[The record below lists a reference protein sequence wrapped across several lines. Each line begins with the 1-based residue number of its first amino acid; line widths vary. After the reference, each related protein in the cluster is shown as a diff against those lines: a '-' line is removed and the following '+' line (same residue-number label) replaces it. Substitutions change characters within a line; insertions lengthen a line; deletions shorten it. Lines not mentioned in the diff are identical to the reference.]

1 METKVIGGETT
12 RIEHRND
19 ERVYVMLNLEGPG
32 RPESLELTWG
42 QWQSLKVFCF
52 GLSF

>member
-32 RPESLELTWG
+32 RPESLELT
-42 QWQSLKVFCF
+42 
-52 GLSF
+52 